1 MNEFMEIGTALADG
15 TERLRSV
22 SESPMLDAELLLA
35 RAIDV
40 PRSYLI
46 SHPDDTLDP
55 AAVERYFT
63 AIDRRSEGMPIAYIK
78 GEKEFWSMTLTVSPD
93 TLVPRPETEVLVSQ
107 ALQRIPERQAFSV
120 LDLGTGSG
128 AIALAIAREHPACD
142 VVATDLSDSA
152 LAVARENA
160 NRHALANIEFLC
172 GDWTVPVAGRTFDLV
187 LSNPPYVPKSHPD
200 LARLVHEPQMALQAG
215 EDGLDAIRRISVETR
230 SVIRQGG
237 TLMVEHGDTQ
247 HEQVAVILTA
257 DGWSRISH
265 VNDLSGKPRV
275 TIAILE
281 DLPVRG

>member
-1 MNEFMEIGTALADG
+1 
-15 TERLRSV
+15 
-22 SESPMLDAELLLA
+22 
-35 RAIDV
+35 
-40 PRSYLI
+40 
-46 SHPDDTLDP
+46 
-55 AAVERYFT
+55 
-63 AIDRRSEGMPIAYIK
+63 
-78 GEKEFWSMTLTVSPD
+78 MTLTVSPD

-107 ALQRIPERQAFSV
+107 ALQRIPEGQAFSV

-128 AIALAIAREHPACD
+128 AIALAIAREHPSCD
-142 VVATDLSDSA
+142 IVATDISDSA

-187 LSNPPYVPKSHPD
+187 VCNPPYVPMSHPD
-200 LARLVHEPQMALQAG
+200 LARLVHEPQMALQSG

-237 TLMVEHGDTQ
+237 TLIIEHGDTQ

-257 DGWSRISH
+257 DGWSEISH
-265 VNDLSGKPRV
+265 VTDLSGKPRV